1 MKNIKLISVIV
12 LLTAGYVSATPKVYS
27 QDKSDTVTT
36 VLSSTYP
43 AAHNSGTLKDF
54 PKLHPLVVHIPI
66 MCLLLA
72 FLAQLVSLFVF
83 KMELSW
89 VTLFLVVIGFIGAYL
104 SSGIFH
110 GGDPNLSILDPVT
123 RATFEKHEQFANY
136 TVWISGLASL
146 AKIISHF
153 FLKKRMIPE
162 LIVLLLL
169 AGSSYTVVVTGDMGA
184 RLVHIDGVGVQG
196 RYLPAHDNM

>member
-1 MKNIKLISVIV
+1 MKSHKLISAM
-12 LLTAGYVSATPKVYS
+12 LLLAAACLLMILKLHA
-27 QDKSDTVTT
+27 QDKADTIATI
-36 VLSSTYP
+36 LSSTYP
-43 AAHNSGTLKDF
+43 AAHNSGTLADF

-66 MCLLLA
+66 MFLILA
-72 FLAQLVSLFVF
+72 FLTQLVSFFVF
-83 KMELSW
+83 KRELSW

-110 GGDPNLSILDPVT
+110 GGDPHLSMLDAVT

-153 FLKKRMIPE
+153 FLKRKTIAE
-162 LIVLLLL
+162 LVVLLLL
-169 AGSSYTVVVTGDMGA
+169 AGCSYTVAVTGDMGA
-184 RLVHIDGVGVQG
+184 RLVHIDGIGIQG
-196 RYLPAHDNM
+196 RYLPAHDDI